1 MFSLRVWYTFKHSST
16 SSITCNSM
24 YCVQT
29 SLKMKRSRI
38 LSVALSNIPTRT
50 AIMVFALSVG
60 HIDNTR
66 GADTIRNFKVKLDN
80 KHLRTGI
87 FVAPNGIAAATG
99 IFKSMAR
106 MVRLICLQVGTKIV
120 VLEDE
125 DIRAILNCTDITEQV
140 NKRFLDLYKM

>member
-1 MFSLRVWYTFKHSST
+1 
-16 SSITCNSM
+16 M

-87 FVAPNGIAAATG
+87 FVAPNGIADGNGDIQVYGTNG
-99 IFKSMAR
+99 QIDMSTSRDKDSC
-106 MVRLICLQVGTKIV
+106 VRRRGHQGNSKLHG
-120 VLEDE
+120 
-125 DIRAILNCTDITEQV
+125 
-140 NKRFLDLYKM
+140 YY